1 MLRGKLCGFA
11 AGNENA
17 VRHRGTQHVRSV
29 RRHIVPR
36 FAAVTSIF
44 GAGCGND
51 ALVLREY
58 RSGLKK
64 HRSYYGVI
72 WCIGSVAE

>member
-36 FAAVTSIF
+36 FAAVTPF
-44 GAGCGND
+44 
-51 ALVLREY
+51 
-58 RSGLKK
+58 
-64 HRSYYGVI
+64 
-72 WCIGSVAE
+72 SVQAAAMMRWY